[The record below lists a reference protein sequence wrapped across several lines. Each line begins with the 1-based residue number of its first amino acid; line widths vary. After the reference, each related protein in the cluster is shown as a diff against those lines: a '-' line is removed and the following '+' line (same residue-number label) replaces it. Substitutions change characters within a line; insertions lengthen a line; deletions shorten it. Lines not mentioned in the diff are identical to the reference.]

1 MGEIRIPGLRPGIL
15 ISPDVLGRS
24 LESVVDR
31 RFIAYFSTD
40 VKSADSPSPIIP
52 RTMERTLIIIKP
64 DGVQRALVGD
74 VIKRFEQRGL
84 RLAGLKLIQIPRAL
98 AEEHYAEHKGKGFY
112 EGTVTY
118 MTSAPVVVMVLEGPD
133 AVAASRATMGATNP
147 LNAAPGTIRA
157 DFGLNISRNLVHG
170 SDKPETA
177 EREIKLYFQP
187 GELLSY
193 ARAGDGW
200 LKE

>member
-1 MGEIRIPGLRPGIL
+1 
-15 ISPDVLGRS
+15 
-24 LESVVDR
+24 
-31 RFIAYFSTD
+31 
-40 VKSADSPSPIIP
+40 
-52 RTMERTLIIIKP
+52 MERTLIIIKP

-84 RLAGLKLIQIPRAL
+84 RLAGLKLIQISRAT

-112 EGTVTY
+112 EGTVAY

>member
-1 MGEIRIPGLRPGIL
+1 
-15 ISPDVLGRS
+15 
-24 LESVVDR
+24 
-31 RFIAYFSTD
+31 
-40 VKSADSPSPIIP
+40 
-52 RTMERTLIIIKP
+52 MERTLIIIKP

-133 AVAASRATMGATNP
+133 AVAASRATMCATNP

-193 ARAGDGW
+193 ARAGDAW
-200 LKE
+200 LKD

>member
-1 MGEIRIPGLRPGIL
+1 
-15 ISPDVLGRS
+15 
-24 LESVVDR
+24 
-31 RFIAYFSTD
+31 
-40 VKSADSPSPIIP
+40 
-52 RTMERTLIIIKP
+52 MERTLIIIKP
-64 DGVQRALVGD
+64 DGVQRALVGN
-74 VIKRFEQRGL
+74 VIKRFEARGL